1 MTEEGPRVALED
13 NDDGKGQESAP
24 AQEGAEQGENA
35 KSEDGKKSGW
45 SSGALILCYFA
56 GDSLTLVLP
65 SVGFAP
71 RQYGEAVGGKMESVM
86 SPVGKPLGKGLET
99 IAGPVGGLV
108 DPLVGGI
115 SRSGAA
121 FGAATGVGAGNMEH
135 KNREEQEELH
145 KPYGGKEQTGDNPL
159 GL

>member
-24 AQEGAEQGENA
+24 AAQEGTEQGENE
-35 KSEDGKKSGW
+35 KSAEGKKS
-45 SSGALILCYFA
+45 
-56 GDSLTLVLP
+56 
-65 SVGFAP
+65 FAP
-71 RQYGEAVGGKMESVM
+71 RQYGDAVGGKMESVM
-86 SPVGKPLGKGLET
+86 APVGKPLGKGLET
-99 IAGPVGGLV
+99 IASPVGGLV

-115 SRSGAA
+115 NRGGAA
-121 FGAATGVGAGNMEH
+121 FGAVTGVGAGNMEH